1 MRIINK
7 IILIY
12 YQNPFLLYYNMIY
25 YNMSEN
31 SEQEIIDNLVDYI
44 NSKDDKKEFAEML
57 IGILVFLFELDS
69 DTDDSDSEIF
79 TDDEEQERIESETIA
94 YLENCDDDNIIYA
107 YPYPVP
113 SDHH

>member
-1 MRIINK
+1 
-7 IILIY
+7 
-12 YQNPFLLYYNMIY
+12 
-25 YNMSEN
+25 MSEN

-44 NSKDDKKEFAEML
+44 NSKDDKKEFAEMI

-79 TDDEEQERIESETIA
+79 TDDEEERIESETIA
-94 YLENCDDDNIIYA
+94 YLENCDEDIILQA

-113 SDHH
+113 SDYHH

>member
-1 MRIINK
+1 M
-7 IILIY
+7 
-12 YQNPFLLYYNMIY
+12 
-25 YNMSEN
+25 

-79 TDDEEQERIESETIA
+79 TDDEEEERIESETIA
-94 YLENCDDDNIIYA
+94 YLENCGEEVILQA

-113 SDHH
+113 SDYHH